1 MARKKTA
8 IKAEEDFTKQNP
20 AKDQD
25 ITETL
30 EVNYMPYAMSVIIS
44 RAIPEIDGFKPAHRK
59 ILYTMYKMGLNST
72 AHRTKSANVVG
83 ETMKLNPHGD
93 MSIYETMVRLTRD
106 YQALLHPFIDSKGH
120 FGTHYST
127 EAFAASRYT
136 NVRLDEFCQEIFR
149 GIDKNA
155 VDFIP
160 NYDNT
165 QTEPKLLPTSFPN
178 ILVSQN
184 TGIAVGIATRI
195 CSFNLEEVCNAT
207 IEVLSDPSCDVDKI
221 LDIMPAPDFS
231 GGGILLYDRA
241 QMAEIYKT
249 GKGSFKMRARY
260 KYDAKSNCIEI
271 DEIPD
276 STTVEA
282 IHDKICDIIK
292 NDTIK
297 EISDCRDE
305 TDLSGLKYVI
315 DLKKGA
321 DVEKIMAKLFKMT
334 PLESTISPN
343 FNVIINQ
350 NPYQLGVIG
359 ILNEWIRFR
368 LGCVRRECEFDLN
381 KKLEKL
387 HLLEGLGKILL
398 DIDKA
403 IKIIRGTKK
412 ESEVVPNLMT
422 GFSIDKI
429 QADYIADIKLRHL
442 NREYILNRIAETDK
456 LRREIAELEKLIKS
470 EKLQK
475 KLIIKQLEEIK
486 AKYKKP
492 RKTQIVP
499 IHEVT
504 TYVKEE
510 TVEDYPVRIVM
521 TREGY
526 FKKITLQSL
535 RGNDEQTVK
544 TGDEVIL
551 NEERANVDTLLFFS
565 NKAQCYKGKVADFE
579 TTKSSLMGDFVPVK
593 LKFDKGEDFLFLK
606 PLKEYD
612 PATNIIFIFENGKG
626 VKVPI
631 TAYET
636 KGNRSKL
643 KGAYSDKS
651 PIVAAFSEDGGTP
664 VELVIWSNDGK
675 CIQISSSLIPQSTTR
690 SAQGVTLFSL
700 KKNGKVEKAELFD
713 GDRMKFAKSPKKI
726 KIPATGV
733 GV

>member
-1 MARKKTA
+1 MARKRSVK
-8 IKAEEDFTKQNP
+8 KAEEDFSVQKP
-20 AKDQD
+20 SRDQA

-30 EVNYMPYAMSVIIS
+30 EINYMPYAMSVIIS
-44 RAIPEIDGFKPAHRK
+44 RAIPEIDGFKPSHRK

-83 ETMKLNPHGD
+83 ETMKLNPHGNA
-93 MSIYETMVRLTRD
+93 SIYETMIRLTRD
-106 YQALLHPFIDSKGH
+106 YEALLLPFIDSKGH
-120 FGTHYST
+120 FGKHYST
-127 EAFAASRYT
+127 EAAAAERYT
-136 NVRLDEFCQEIFR
+136 NVRLEGVCQEIFR

-155 VDFIP
+155 VDFMP

-165 QTEPKLLPTSFPN
+165 MTEPRLLPTAFPN

-184 TGIAVGIATRI
+184 SGIAVGMATRI

-207 IEVLSDPSCDVDKI
+207 IEVLNDPSCDIDKI

-231 GGGILLYDRA
+231 GGGTILYDRA

-249 GKGSFKMRARY
+249 GKGTFKMRARY
-260 KYDAKSNCIEI
+260 KFDEKANCIEI
-271 DEIPD
+271 DQIPD

-282 IHDKICDIIK
+282 IHDKVYDIIK

-297 EISDCRDE
+297 EIVDCRDE
-305 TDLSGLKYVI
+305 TDLSGPRFTI
-315 DLKKGA
+315 DLKKGT
-321 DVEKIMAKLFKMT
+321 DYEKVMLKLFKMT

-350 NPYQLGVIG
+350 NPYQLGIKE
-359 ILNEWIRFR
+359 IIDEWIKFR
-368 LGCVRRECEFDLN
+368 LGCVRRESIFDLE

-412 ESEVVPNLMT
+412 ESDVVPNLMS
-422 GFSIDKI
+422 GFSIDEI
-429 QADYIADIKLRHL
+429 QADYIAEIKLRHL

-456 LRREIAELEKLIKS
+456 LRREIAELEKLVKS
-470 EKLQK
+470 EKLLK
-475 KLIIKQLEEIK
+475 KLIIKQLEAIK
-486 AKYKKP
+486 EKYKMP
-492 RKTQIVP
+492 RKTVLVP
-499 IHEVT
+499 LHETNVF
-504 TYVKEE
+504 VKEE
-510 TVEDYPVRIVM
+510 VENYPVRIVM

-551 NEERANVDTLLFFS
+551 NEERENADTLLFFS
-565 NKAQCYKGKVADFE
+565 NKAQCYKAKVADFD
-579 TTKSSLMGDFVPVK
+579 TTKSSLMGDYAPVK
-593 LKFDKGEDFLFLK
+593 LKFDKGEEFLYLK

-612 PATNIIFIFENGKG
+612 EKTNIIFVFENGKG

-651 PIVAAFSEDGGTP
+651 PIVAAFCEEGGAP
-664 VELVIWSNDGK
+664 VELVLWDSTGK
-675 CIQISSSLIPQSTTR
+675 CIQLSSALIPQSATR

-700 KKNGKVEKAELFD
+700 KKNQKVAQARIYDPET
-713 GDRMKFAKSPKKI
+713 MKFAKSPKKI

>member
-1 MARKKTA
+1 MARKKSVS
-8 IKAEEDFTKQNP
+8 KADEEFTHQNEP
-20 AKDQD
+20 KTQE

-44 RAIPEIDGFKPAHRK
+44 RAIPEIDGFKPSHRK
-59 ILYTMYKMGLNST
+59 ILYTMHKMGLNST

-93 MSIYETMVRLTRD
+93 ASIYETLVRLTKD
-106 YQALLHPFIDSKGH
+106 YEALLHPFIDSKGN
-120 FGTHYST
+120 FGKHYST

-136 NVRLDEFCQEIFR
+136 NVRLDGICREIFG

-155 VDFIP
+155 VDFMP

-165 QTEPKLLPTSFPN
+165 MTEPRLLPTAFPN

-184 TGIAVGIATRI
+184 SGIAVGMATRI

-207 IEVLSDPSCDVDKI
+207 IEVLNDPSCDVDRI
-221 LDIMPAPDFS
+221 LDIMPAPDFP
-231 GGGILLYDRA
+231 GGAIILYDRA

-249 GKGSFKMRARY
+249 GKGAFKMRARY
-260 KYDAKSNCIEI
+260 NYDEKANCIEI
-271 DEIPD
+271 SEIPD
-276 STTVEA
+276 STTIEA
-282 IHDKICDIIK
+282 ICDKVYDLMK

-297 EISDCRDE
+297 EITDCRDE
-305 TDLSGLKYVI
+305 TDLSGPKFTI

-321 DVEKIMAKLFKMT
+321 DHEKVMMKLFKMT
-334 PLESTISPN
+334 PLESTVSPN

-350 NPYQLGVIG
+350 NPYQLGVLG
-359 ILNEWIRFR
+359 IINEWIKFR
-368 LGCVRRECEFDLN
+368 LGCVRRETEFDLG
-381 KKLEKL
+381 KKMEKL

-412 ESEVVPNLMT
+412 EADVIPNLME

-429 QADYIADIKLRHL
+429 QAEYVAEIKLRNL

-456 LRREIAELEKLIKS
+456 LRREIAELEKLLKN
-470 EKLQK
+470 EKLLK
-475 KLIIKQLEEIK
+475 KLIIKQLEGIK
-486 AKYKKP
+486 EKYKKP
-492 RKTQIVP
+492 RKTILIPLHSVNMFQKID
-499 IHEVT
+499 
-504 TYVKEE
+504 
-510 TVEDYPVRIVM
+510 TVEKYPVRLVM

-544 TGDEVIL
+544 TGDEVIY
-551 NEERANVDTLLFFS
+551 NEEGNNADSILFFS
-565 NKAQCYKGKVADFE
+565 DKAQCYKAKVDEFD
-579 TTKSSLMGDFVPVK
+579 TTKSSQMGDFVPAK
-593 LKFDKGEDFLFLK
+593 LKFDKGEGFLFMK
-606 PLKEYD
+606 PYSEFKEGV
-612 PATNIIFIFENGKG
+612 NIIFIFENGKG
-626 VKVPI
+626 VKVPMN
-631 TAYET
+631 TYET

-651 PIVAAFSEDGGTP
+651 PVVAAFCENGAP
-664 VELVIWSNDGK
+664 VELVLWSSDGK
-675 CIQISSSLIPQSTTR
+675 CIQISSALIPQSATR
-690 SAQGVTLFSL
+690 SAGGVQLFTL
-700 KKNGKVEKAELFD
+700 KKNAVLEKAQVFD
-713 GDRMKFAKSPKKI
+713 PANMHFEKSPKKI